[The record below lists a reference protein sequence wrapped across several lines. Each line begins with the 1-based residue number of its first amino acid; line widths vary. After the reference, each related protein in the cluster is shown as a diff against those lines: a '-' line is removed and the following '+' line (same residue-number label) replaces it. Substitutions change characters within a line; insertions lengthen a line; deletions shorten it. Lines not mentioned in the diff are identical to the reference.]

1 LTVWNG
7 YRAIVQEGKSDVRRL
22 VPEVNTSGTS
32 ANGDTNCGI
41 LEQYQRHI
49 KIESIMGNADVALS
63 LLARSCK
70 FLWASCTFGLSQ
82 TAKDGYKFGYR
93 HQFGLITLN
102 YAKLLKDRHLWE
114 SNITLN
120 YAYLFIRLPIER
132 GTAYQSVSDDDHGAV
147 RAGSAGHR
155 VHSPADANTK
165 TAKHP
170 MLLRRFR
177 RLSTMM
183 RKEKNPWR

>member
-93 HQFGLITLN
+93 HQFGLITEN
-102 YAKLLKDRHLWE
+102 YAKLLKEPAAGPISGYQTERIQPLRTDRSGLMGCWGLFSS
-114 SNITLN
+114 SN
-120 YAYLFIRLPIER
+120 
-132 GTAYQSVSDDDHGAV
+132 QDQ
-147 RAGSAGHR
+147 
-155 VHSPADANTK
+155 
-165 TAKHP
+165 
-170 MLLRRFR
+170 
-177 RLSTMM
+177 LSTD
-183 RKEKNPWR
+183 PAGVVGS